1 MSRRL
6 PPLNSLRAFEAAA
19 RHLSFTKAAGE
30 LHVTPAAISHQIKA
44 LEEYCGAVLFHR
56 LTRSLALT
64 ETAQA
69 ALPALRQAFDK
80 LAEAAERLTPAVDSG
95 VLTVSVAPSFAGK
108 WLLPRLERFREAHPG
123 FDIRIDATDGLVS
136 FDTDGVDIALR
147 YGRGDYPGLVS
158 DCLMAEA
165 VFPVCSPS
173 LMIGERAIRSP
184 ADLALHTLV
193 HVTWQTAEAEAPNW
207 RMWLKAAGIETIDAE
222 RGPRFNMDSMAVQAA
237 IEGQG
242 VALANGALVAADL
255 AAGRLVRPFPPTT
268 DETTMFCYYVVYP
281 ETHHQDLKV
290 RAFRDW
296 VVAEAAGASASG

>member
-19 RHLSFTKAAGE
+19 RHLSFTKAANE

-44 LEEYCGAVLFHR
+44 LEEHCGAALFR
-56 LTRSLALT
+56 RRTRSLALT

-69 ALPALRQAFDK
+69 ALPALREGFDK
-80 LAEAAERLTPAVDSG
+80 LAEAADRLTPAVDSG
-95 VLTVSVAPSFAGK
+95 VLTVSVAPSFAAK
-108 WLLPRLERFREAHPG
+108 WLMPRLEGFRAAHPG
-123 FDIRIDATDGLVS
+123 FDIRIDATDGLVT

-158 DCLMAEA
+158 DCLMAET

-173 LMIGERAIRSP
+173 LIEGERAIRSP

-193 HVTWQTAEAEAPNW
+193 HVTWQSAEAEAPSW

-237 IEGQG
+237 IDGQG
-242 VALANGALVAADL
+242 VALANGALVADDL
-255 AAGRLVRPFPPTT
+255 AAGRLVRPFPRTT
-268 DETTMFCYYVVYP
+268 DETTMFCYFVVYP
-281 ETHHQDLKV
+281 DVHRRNPKV
-290 RAFRDW
+290 LAFRDW
-296 VVAEAAGASASG
+296 VMAEAEAAPGSA